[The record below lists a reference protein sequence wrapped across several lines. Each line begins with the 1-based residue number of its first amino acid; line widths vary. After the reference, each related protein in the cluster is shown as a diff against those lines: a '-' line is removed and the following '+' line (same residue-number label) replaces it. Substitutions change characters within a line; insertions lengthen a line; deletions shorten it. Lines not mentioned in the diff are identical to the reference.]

1 MGALRFAFATKK
13 EVQALRQSEARL
25 RRLMENVPAVVYIA
39 GPGEDGRWHYVSTQI
54 EKVLGFTPA
63 EWMEDSGLWYGQLHP
78 DDRERVMLDEETE
91 WAEVPSNS
99 QAIEYRMLTKDGRVV
114 WVSDES
120 FLIMGE
126 DDRPLYWSGFLLD
139 ITERKALEE
148 QLAHQAFHDPLTGLA
163 NRALFTDRV
172 EHAASRINRSSETI
186 AIVFLDLDVFK
197 TINDS
202 LGHDAG
208 DQLLKD
214 VAACLQECL
223 RAGDTVS
230 RFGGDE
236 FAVLL
241 EDASDFDDAVALVR
255 RIAAKLELPFFV
267 AGKGVRVHA
276 SFGVAL
282 SESTNQDAD
291 DLIRNADAAMYVA
304 KRKGKNRF
312 ELFEPGMH
320 AAALW
325 RLEVKGDLQRALED
339 RQFVVHYQPIV
350 DLQAR
355 TLVGLESLV
364 RWEHPHK
371 GLVPPADFIPLAEES
386 GLIVPIGT
394 WVLEEAC
401 RGAVMWQQELHFE
414 PPLSISV
421 NVSAKQLQHP
431 DAVSTIQAVLTQT
444 GLAPERMVLEVTE
457 SVLVGDADAVISRLR
472 ALKEIGLRVAVD
484 DFGTGYSSLAY
495 LKRFPI
501 DVLKIDRSFVSGVGD
516 THEDL
521 AILSAIVKL
530 AHSLGMDVVAEGVET
545 KEQVAAL
552 RLLGCQPGQGYFFP
566 DHFRRTRSKPSSRSW
581 AAMTGCHATRPPHL
595 SRASCLRDA

>member
-386 GLIVPIGT
+386 DLIVPIGT

-401 RGAVMWQQELHFE
+401 RGAVMWQQELHFQ

-457 SVLVGDADAVISRLR
+457 SVLVGDADAVISSY
-472 ALKEIGLRVAVD
+472 E
-484 DFGTGYSSLAY
+484 
-495 LKRFPI
+495 P
-501 DVLKIDRSFVSGVGD
+501 
-516 THEDL
+516 
-521 AILSAIVKL
+521 
-530 AHSLGMDVVAEGVET
+530 
-545 KEQVAAL
+545 
-552 RLLGCQPGQGYFFP
+552 
-566 DHFRRTRSKPSSRSW
+566 
-581 AAMTGCHATRPPHL
+581 
-595 SRASCLRDA
+595 